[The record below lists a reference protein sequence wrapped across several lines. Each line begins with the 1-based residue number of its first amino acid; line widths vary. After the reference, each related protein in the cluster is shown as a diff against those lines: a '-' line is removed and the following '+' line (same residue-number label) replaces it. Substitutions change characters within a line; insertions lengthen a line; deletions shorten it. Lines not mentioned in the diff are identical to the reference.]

1 MLAFA
6 ITHNLYIHQMDVK
19 TTFLNGDLKEDIYM
33 EQPDGYEVMGQE
45 ILVCKLR
52 NSLYGLKQTSRAWY
66 NKINTF
72 LISGGYLLSAVDGN
86 LYH

>member
-1 MLAFA
+1 
-6 ITHNLYIHQMDVK
+6 
-19 TTFLNGDLKEDIYM
+19 M

-45 ILVCKLR
+45 HLVCKLR
-52 NSLYGLKQTSRAWY
+52 KSLYGLKQASHAWY

-72 LISGGYLLSAVDGN
+72 LISGGYLLSSVDGN